1 MKSLFYIKHVNNFVV
16 AISEPKMNRY
26 DLHTHTKYSIDG
38 VLEPRELV
46 KRGQKRGL
54 AGIAVTD
61 HNTIRGGLEAKA
73 YECSDF
79 KVIVG
84 SEIMTTRGEL
94 IGLFLHEEVGNRT
107 RDFRAVIDEIKDQ
120 GGIVIVPH
128 PFDTIRRS
136 AFKPR
141 NEDAELFD
149 GVEGLNSR
157 CFSQSYNDR
166 AVEFA
171 IRHDLP
177 ITAGSDAHFGWEVG
191 NAYIRTNASSDEELK
206 QAILTNRIE
215 YAGKL
220 SSPLNLCMTK
230 LLKTWRKIKTV

>member
-1 MKSLFYIKHVNNFVV
+1 MS
-16 AISEPKMNRY
+16 RY

-46 KRGQKRGL
+46 KHAEKRGL
-54 AGIAVTD
+54 DGIAVTD

-73 YECSDF
+73 YESSNF

-84 SEIMTTRGEL
+84 SEIMTTRGEI
-94 IGLFLHEEVGNRT
+94 IGLFLHEEVRSG
-107 RDFRAVIDEIKDQ
+107 DFRAVIEEIKAQ

-136 AFKPR
+136 AFQPR
-141 NEDAELFD
+141 NEDAEFID
-149 GVEGLNSR
+149 GVEGFNAR
-157 CFSQSYNDR
+157 CILQSYNDR

-171 IRHDLP
+171 TRHGLP
-177 ITAGSDAHFGWEVG
+177 LTAGSDAHFGWEVG
-191 NAYIRTNASSDEELK
+191 NAYIIANATSEDELRRV
-206 QAILTNRIE
+206 ILNNRIE

-230 LLKTWRKIKTV
+230 LLKTWRRIKVELE

>member
-1 MKSLFYIKHVNNFVV
+1 
-16 AISEPKMNRY
+16 MNRY

-46 KRGQKRGL
+46 KHAEKRGL

-61 HNTIRGGLEAKA
+61 HNTIRGGLESKA
-73 YECSDF
+73 YESGNF

-84 SEIMTTRGEL
+84 SEIMTNRGEL
-94 IGLFLHEEVGNRT
+94 IGLFLNEEVGKRT
-107 RDFRAVIDEIKDQ
+107 RDFRAVIEEIKAQ

-128 PFDTIRRS
+128 PFDKIRRS
-136 AFKPR
+136 AFQLR
-141 NEDAELFD
+141 DDDTELID
-149 GVEGLNSR
+149 GVEGLNAR
-157 CFSQSYNDR
+157 CLLRSYNDR

-191 NAYIRTNASSDEELK
+191 NAYIIANASSDEELK
-206 QAILTNRIE
+206 HAILNNRLT
-215 YAGKL
+215 YTGKL
-220 SSPLNLCMTK
+220 SSPLNLSMTK
-230 LLKTWRKIKTV
+230 LLKIWRKIKVELE